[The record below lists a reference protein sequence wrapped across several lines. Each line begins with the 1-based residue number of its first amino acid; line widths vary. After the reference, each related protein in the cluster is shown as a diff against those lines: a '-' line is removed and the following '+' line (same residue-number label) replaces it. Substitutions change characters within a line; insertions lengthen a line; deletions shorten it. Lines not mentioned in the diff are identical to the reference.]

1 MANHQN
7 GISACIAWL
16 TVLNIEAVAIVTI
29 NALTIII
36 YLKERNLRKRSMY
49 LVISLA
55 VADMFVTYNLIV
67 EILSLGNN
75 CNFWTIKMSIAIF
88 SLEYFFPLA
97 SVTNLAAISLE
108 RMHAT
113 FRPFKHR
120 LIKKK
125 IFGAVVK
132 GVWFTAALSTAIL
145 FSPFFRGRSDI
156 KTFFH
161 LQASHLS
168 LGFCYLLSIVV
179 SYTSIATK
187 VHCGTHPQHH
197 GTIRRERKL
206 TKTLFIVTIVSLI
219 LVMPFTIFS
228 FLFSVTSGEMFKTI
242 SHETCLHLQISFGCL
257 FYANSFR
264 NPLLCALKMPE
275 FKRALFLL
283 LRCRSRSEP
292 VKVFPLNDL
301 NVVRFHSVN

>member
-1 MANHQN
+1 MAT
-7 GISACIAWL
+7 CIAWL
-16 TVLNIEAVAIVTI
+16 TVLNIEAVAIVTM

-36 YLKERNLRKRSMY
+36 YLKERGLRKRSMY

-55 VADMFVTYNLIV
+55 VADMFVTSSLIV

-75 CNFWTIKMSIAIF
+75 CNFWTVKMSIAIF
-88 SLEYFFPLA
+88 SLEFFFPLA

-125 IFGAVVK
+125 IFGAVIA

-145 FSPFFRGRSDI
+145 FSPFFLGRSDI
-156 KTFFH
+156 TTFFH

-168 LGFCYLLSIVV
+168 LGFCCLLIIVV

-219 LVMPFTIFS
+219 LVMPFTIFW
-228 FLFSVTSGEMFKTI
+228 FLFSVTSGEMFDTI
-242 SHETCLHLQISFGCL
+242 SDQTWLHLFYSLGSL
-257 FYANSFR
+257 FFANSLI
-264 NPLLCALKMPE
+264 NPLLYALKMPE

-301 NVVRFHSVN
+301 NVVRFYSVN